1 MRKAAYILLIL
12 VTIIVCLCGL
22 SLYSAA
28 QAGSMVQPTRRP
40 AVTPPRSPQNQADC
54 QAAGGDWASFGI
66 ASTMLCNM
74 PTSDA
79 GMSCTDSSEC
89 EGSCLATGLN
99 LLTSGY
105 WAYLVGE
112 CSPTQINFSGMYIE
126 NGRLFMI
133 NAD

>member
-1 MRKAAYILLIL
+1 MRKAVFILLIL
-12 VTIIVCLCGL
+12 TIIMVCLCGW

-40 AVTPPRSPQNQADC
+40 SVTPPPRPQNQADC
-54 QAAGGDWASFGI
+54 QAAGGDWAPFGME
-66 ASTMLCNM
+66 STMLCNM
-74 PTSDA
+74 PTTDA
-79 GMSCTDSSEC
+79 GMTCTDSSEC
-89 EGSCLATGLN
+89 EGNCLATDLN

-105 WAYLVGE
+105 WSYLIGE

-126 NGRLFMI
+126 DGRLFVI